1 MILIGEWQPLF
12 LKYISSAAYKG
23 EIYEGGNL

>member
-1 MILIGEWQPLF
+1 VPGEWQPLF